1 MKIVYKLKS
10 GQVSV
15 VTVDQAATSDPF
27 KIEMSKNHSS
37 FATRYD
43 IRLDVLY
50 KEGLRIDVFWWNC
63 VIDNQ
68 TKASTVPR
76 VGAVAELGL
85 EKGRVWRILDKDE
98 LDEVEELNINE
109 GQAVYQRHF
118 GELVDM
124 SKFWSAQDQLQK
136 EDIGEDLAAQVVATH
151 QALHKRFPMLEDDAL
166 VAMYGFTKS
175 AWWQAQSAYDKAQ
188 ADFEDKLNQEDED
201 EG

>member
-1 MKIVYKLKS
+1 MLIVYKLKS
-10 GQVSV
+10 GQ
-15 VTVDQAATSDPF
+15 TTIIDTEQRATADPF
-27 KIEMSKNHSS
+27 KIEMTKNHSS

-43 IRLDVLY
+43 IRLDLLHE
-50 KEGLRIDVFWWNC
+50 EGLRIDIFWWNC

-68 TKASTVPR
+68 TKASSVHR

-98 LDEVEELNINE
+98 LKDVEELNIDK
-109 GQAVYQRHF
+109 GRIVYQRHF

-124 SKFWSAQDQLQK
+124 GKFWSTQNQFQK
-136 EDIGEDLAAQVVATH
+136 EDIAEDLATQVVATH
-151 QALHKRFPMLEDDAL
+151 QALHEKFPMAEDEEIA
-166 VAMYGFTKS
+166 AMYGFTKS

-201 EG
+201 E